1 MASLWEQ
8 IVHQER
14 ENIYMKQRQIWTS
27 SKKPESE
34 RMDPLLISGVL
45 LHPDQLLLAG
55 TRLNLLLAAWH
66 GGEGGRLKRRA
77 RRLQR

>member
-1 MASLWEQ
+1 
-8 IVHQER
+8 
-14 ENIYMKQRQIWTS
+14 
-27 SKKPESE
+27 
-34 RMDPLLISGVL
+34 MDPLLISDVL

-55 TRLNLLLAAWH
+55 MRLNLLLAVWH